1 MQDKGVGKKTNTKQ
15 PLTVKLWQWPFA
27 VNCFI
32 LNTRKYNSQ
41 LYLYKKT
48 IRVRDKRHMRWT
60 LHESSLRVS
69 EECKMA

>member
-32 LNTRKYNSQ
+32 LNIRKYNSQ
-41 LYLYKKT
+41 LYTKKKIGLG
-48 IRVRDKRHMRWT
+48 IRDTCAGMW
-60 LHESSLRVS
+60 
-69 EECKMA
+69 